1 MVIEKG
7 APSLRRWLAGA
18 HHVLG
23 NRGLGQHESQFEEFS
38 MDPRRSPKGIG
49 QAHPANEL
57 TSLFRQFRPSRLSMA
72 AFPAPVQPESL
83 AMPSDHGL
91 RFDDDECRAPTRP
104 KPPQTRPEEPVRRPQ
119 ANTPLLRPAQHID
132 LMAKGDDLQ

>member
-49 QAHPANEL
+49 QAHVSNEL
-57 TSLFRQFRPSRLSMA
+57 PSLFRQFRPARLSMA
-72 AFPAPVQPESL
+72 VLPATVQPESL

-104 KPPQTRPEEPVRRPQ
+104 KTQKPRLEEPVRRPQ
-119 ANTPLLRPAQHID
+119 ANPPML
-132 LMAKGDDLQ
+132 